1 MSDVKKVRGH
11 LKTLTRPQLVALAVQ
26 RLELRLD
33 RASSYTTGELIEQL
47 EIVEEVL
54 KPVQA

>member
-1 MSDVKKVRGH
+1 MSDVKKVREH

-26 RLELRLD
+26 RLSLRLD
-33 RASSYTTGELIEQL
+33 VATTYTTVELIANL
-47 EIVEEVL
+47 ELVDGVL